1 MFVALSAISIPLLWL
16 PMLLN
21 GTLDDISW
29 AIANNVLPDGT
40 PLKTTYSGIPV
51 FDNLISILVAF
62 FYALANGSYLGPRL
76 MLTDLGA
83 TLHVALGWMV
93 IESIRNGKK
102 PWYLGV

>member
-1 MFVALSAISIPLLWL
+1 M

-21 GTLDDISW
+21 GTLDDISQ

-40 PLKTTYSGIPV
+40 PLKTTYSRIPV
-51 FDNLISILVAF
+51 FDNLISILVTF

-93 IESIRNGKK
+93 IESIRKGKK